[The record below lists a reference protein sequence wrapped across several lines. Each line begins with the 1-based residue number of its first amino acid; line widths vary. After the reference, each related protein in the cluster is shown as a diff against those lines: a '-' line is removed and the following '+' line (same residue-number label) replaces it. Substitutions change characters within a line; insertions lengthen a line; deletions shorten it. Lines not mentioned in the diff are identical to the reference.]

1 MQKIVIKVKKP
12 KNMLVALA
20 LFRKAGS
27 HNKSNKAKRKAIKD
41 SLRGEIESR
50 ILRGQE

>member
-41 SLRGEIESR
+41 SLRGR
-50 ILRGQE
+50 LRVGF